1 MLINSHRFGS
11 LEIPDNKIISM
22 ARPVLG
28 FEKLGQF
35 CLIEREEFWP
45 FLWMQSVD
53 DPAVAFIVVNPVLFK
68 NDYRIEINPNEIS
81 ELEATAAELIE
92 TYVIAN
98 VSDDWKL
105 MTINLQGPILIN
117 TSNNKAKQLVLMN
130 SEYKVQQTVFE
141 YEKTTSTVTAKAT
154 KEPVG
159 V

>member
-1 MLINSHRFGS
+1 MLINSHRFGP
-11 LEIPDNKIISM
+11 LEIPENKIISM

-28 FEKLGQF
+28 FEKLGRF

-45 FLWMQSVD
+45 FLWMQSIE

-68 NDYRIEINPNEIS
+68 SDYRIEINPNEIS
-81 ELEATAAELIE
+81 ELEATTPELIE

-130 SEYKVQQTVFE
+130 SEYKVQQIVFE
-141 YEKTTSTVTAKAT
+141 HEKITSTVTAKAA